1 MKIRTLSQSKKLTL
15 ITWVYW
21 ILLSYIVAALVWWYI
36 ELVQQNDEMFD
47 YKKELLSRA
56 GTISKITLAFI
67 EKEKHVNQMQ
77 YIGEGLT
84 FLALMVL
91 GAVFVYRAVRK
102 EIKINFQQQNF
113 MMAITHELKTPIAIT
128 QLNLETLQKRKLTEI
143 QLQKLISNT
152 LEENGR
158 LNTLCDNILLAS
170 RIDAGKYQTKYE
182 KISLSELVN
191 NTVQYLQTRFPKRT
205 ILFQIEEDL
214 MVLADAF
221 LLPLL
226 FNNLIENA
234 IKYSPADK
242 QITVLLQQIN
252 RNIRFSVIDEGIG
265 ITADEKLKIFNKF
278 YRTGNESQRKTKGTG
293 LGLYL
298 SAKIAEDHN
307 TTIKITDN
315 LPNGSIFTVDFIA
328 L

>member
-1 MKIRTLSQSKKLTL
+1 MKLPALSQSKKLTL

-21 ILLSYIVAALVWWYI
+21 ILLCYIVAALIWWYI
-36 ELVQQNDEMFD
+36 ELVQQNNEMFD
-47 YKKELLSRA
+47 YKRELLTRA
-56 GTISKITLAFI
+56 GTISKETLAFI
-67 EKEKHVNQMQ
+67 EKEKHINQMQ

-182 KISLSELVN
+182 KISISELID

-205 ILFQIEEDL
+205 ILFQIEKDL
-214 MVLADAF
+214 MVSADAF

-234 IKYSPADK
+234 IKYSPSDK
-242 QITVLLQQIN
+242 PVTVLLQQIN
-252 RNIRFSVIDEGIG
+252 RVIRFSVIDEGTG
-265 ITADEKLKIFNKF
+265 IATAEKLKIFNKF
-278 YRTGNESQRKTKGTG
+278 YRTGNESHRKTKGTG

-307 TTIKITDN
+307 TTIKISDN
-315 LPNGSIFTVDFIA
+315 LPNGSIFTIDFIA
-328 L
+328 I

>member
-1 MKIRTLSQSKKLTL
+1 
-15 ITWVYW
+15 
-21 ILLSYIVAALVWWYI
+21 
-36 ELVQQNDEMFD
+36 
-47 YKKELLSRA
+47 
-56 GTISKITLAFI
+56 
-67 EKEKHVNQMQ
+67 
-77 YIGEGLT
+77 
-84 FLALMVL
+84 
-91 GAVFVYRAVRK
+91 
-102 EIKINFQQQNF
+102 

-242 QITVLLQQIN
+242 QVTVLLQQIN
-252 RNIRFSVIDEGIG
+252 QIIRFSVIDEGIG
-265 ITADEKLKIFNKF
+265 ITSAEKLKIFNKF